1 MQAEMQTMVGDPP
14 TNRLRVR
21 VAWLCGL
28 VLFLEGYDIAAV
40 GYAIPSLADAWHVR
54 PSMFTAALTAGNV
67 GLLLGSLGAGLLG
80 DRLGRKLVLI
90 GCVAMFG
97 VFSVL
102 TASVASPSQLVAL
115 RLLTGLGLGGGIPL
129 AIALASDFA
138 PRMTQG
144 RFVILISTGVP
155 IGIAVGGL
163 LASRLVGF
171 FGWPVIFRVGGVLP
185 LAIVPLLAW
194 RLPASG
200 VLPAEA
206 RRRNL
211 VAALFHDGMAPTT
224 LLLWP
229 INLLNLL
236 GIYFILLWMPAILHS
251 AGMSP
256 SRAIFTSTMYS
267 MGVIAGPLLVAPFVD
282 RVGIER
288 VLTCGL
294 AFGALCVISIG
305 LLDPPLWLL
314 SVLIGGAG
322 IGGGSQSGI
331 NSLSGIAYPP
341 IMRSTGAGW
350 ALGVGRVGS
359 IAGPLLGGA
368 LLVLGFRTR
377 EIFVAAA
384 IPAFGA
390 TILMAILGRLRRRN
404 RESIS
409 QRNGTIPPHSLGST
423 EGH

>member
-1 MQAEMQTMVGDPP
+1 MQGAAP
-14 TNRLRVR
+14 TVVANDRANRVRLRL
-21 VAWLCGL
+21 AWLCGL

-40 GYAIPSLADAWHVR
+40 GYAIPSLVDAWHVR
-54 PSMFTAALTAGNV
+54 PSMFTPALTAGNI
-67 GLLLGSLGAGLLG
+67 GLLLGSLCAGLLG
-80 DRLGRKLVLI
+80 NRLGVKRVLI

-97 VFSVL
+97 VFSL
-102 TASVASPSQLVAL
+102 LSALVASPSQLIAL

-144 RFVILISTGVP
+144 RFVILTSTGVP
-155 IGIAVGGL
+155 IGFAVGGL
-163 LASRLVGF
+163 LASRLVGL
-171 FGWPVIFRVGGVLP
+171 FGWPAIFCVGGVLP
-185 LAIVPLLAW
+185 LAIVPLLA
-194 RLPASG
+194 RQLPASG
-200 VLPAEA
+200 VLHAEE

-211 VAALFHDGMAPTT
+211 VAALFHNGIAPTT
-224 LLLWP
+224 LLLWS

-236 GIYFILLWMPAILHS
+236 GIYFILLWMPAILHG

-267 MGVIAGPLLVAPFVD
+267 MGVIAGPLLVAPVVD
-282 RVGIER
+282 RIGMER

-294 AFGALCVISIG
+294 AFGALCVLSIG
-305 LLDPPLWLL
+305 LFNPPLWLL

-322 IGGGSQSGI
+322 IGGGCQSGI
-331 NSLSGIAYPP
+331 NSLSGLSYPP
-341 IMRSTGAGW
+341 AIRSAGAGW

-368 LLVLGFRTR
+368 LLALGFRTR

-390 TILMAILGRLRRRN
+390 TILMAILGRLRRSSRVC
-404 RESIS
+404 
-409 QRNGTIPPHSLGST
+409 
-423 EGH
+423 

>member
-1 MQAEMQTMVGDPP
+1 MQEEAQTVVADHP

-28 VLFLEGYDIAAV
+28 ILFLEGYDIAAV
-40 GYAIPSLADAWHVR
+40 GYAVPSLADAWHVR
-54 PSMFTAALTAGNV
+54 PSMFTPALTAGNI
-67 GLLLGSLGAGLLG
+67 GLLLGSLAAGLLG
-80 DRLGRKLVLI
+80 DWLGRKRVLI

-97 VFSVL
+97 VFSLL
-102 TASVASPSQLVAL
+102 TALVASASQLAGL

-171 FGWPVIFRVGGVLP
+171 FGWPTIFCVGGVLP

-200 VLPAEA
+200 VLHAEA

-211 VAALFHDGMAPTT
+211 VVALFQNGIAPTT
-224 LLLWP
+224 LLLWS

-294 AFGALCVISIG
+294 AFGALCVLSIG
-305 LLDPPLWLL
+305 LFDPPLWLL

-341 IMRSTGAGW
+341 AIRSTGAGW

-359 IAGPLLGGA
+359 IAGPLLGGT
-368 LLVLGFRTR
+368 LLALGFRTR

-384 IPAFGA
+384 VPAFGV
-390 TILMAILGRLRRRN
+390 TILMAILGRSRRSSRV
-404 RESIS
+404 S
-409 QRNGTIPPHSLGST
+409 
-423 EGH
+423 